1 MNHPTRH
8 LSLTDLVESLK
19 GKVAAIPRSHVT
31 EAVQRLIVT
40 DQEIAEQGSFRDHRY
55 SRNLVFRDQR
65 FEILI
70 LCWKSGQRSL
80 IHDHG
85 GSFGVVKVLRG
96 VLTESLFVP
105 ALNGMIKP
113 ERSTDYRVGDVQIE
127 EPSTIHQVSNLQPER
142 CDAVSLHVYLPPLR
156 AMSIY
161 RLYDV
166 DIRSVSAELYNYGG
180 GI

>member
-1 MNHPTRH
+1 MNQDISH
-8 LSLTDLVESLK
+8 LSLKGLIERLK
-19 GKVAAIPRSHVT
+19 GNVPDIPRPQVI
-31 EAVQRLIVT
+31 EAVQRLIIT
-40 DQEIAEQGSFRDHRY
+40 GEEIAEHSSFGEHRY
-55 SRNLVFRDQR
+55 SRNLVVRDKR

-96 VLTESLFVP
+96 ILTESSFVS

-113 ERSTDYRVGDVQIE
+113 EGSRDYRAGDVQIE
-127 EPSTIHQVSNLQPER
+127 EPCTIHQVSNLQPER
-142 CDAVSLHVYLPPLR
+142 CDAVSLHVYVPPLR
-156 AMSIY
+156 AMNIY

-166 DIRSVSAELYNYGG
+166 EVRSGSAELYNYGS